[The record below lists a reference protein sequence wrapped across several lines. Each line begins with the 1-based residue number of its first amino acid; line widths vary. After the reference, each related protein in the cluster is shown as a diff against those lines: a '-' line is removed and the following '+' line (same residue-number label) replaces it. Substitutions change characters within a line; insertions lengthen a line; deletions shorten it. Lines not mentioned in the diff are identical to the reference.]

1 MSIIKGIPHTN
12 ARLWDTLGGSKR
24 ENFFIRPKRFTFAIR
39 FHQSVQHF
47 NAYN

>member
-12 ARLWDTLGGSKR
+12 ARLWDTLGVSKR
-24 ENFFIRPKRFTFAIR
+24 ENFRPKRFTFAIR